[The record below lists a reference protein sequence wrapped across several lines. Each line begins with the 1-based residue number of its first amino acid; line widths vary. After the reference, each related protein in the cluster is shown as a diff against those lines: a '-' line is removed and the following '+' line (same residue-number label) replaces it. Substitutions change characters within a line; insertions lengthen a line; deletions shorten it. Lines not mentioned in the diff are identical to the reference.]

1 MLHHNGDPAER
12 CARTAAGGPT
22 HSAGPKAPARRAGNG
37 ATHHDAP
44 AVAPRCT
51 AGAPSA
57 PLSTA
62 SRSAESLSTAS
73 RSAESLST
81 APFST
86 ASLAPP
92 LALLALSLALL
103 TGCTAVDG
111 GAPDG
116 GGKKPGPS
124 GRPTGTAAAPAYDG
138 PRLPGFAAKPAWSLA
153 TGRTAPGVLD
163 LGGTLV
169 FARDASGA
177 YLKDFDDA
185 KAFLEPDT
193 WADGGGYREAAPQGP
208 NRVLHLS
215 EAPQPLTL
223 EFRDTRTGKLR
234 ASLKAATD
242 SVTLTGWRD
251 GAPAVAVG
259 TSRTAGSDGLSAE
272 KTTSTVTVHDGRGRR
287 LGATPATR
295 RPETG
300 LYYAAALSDGYRV
313 DPAGAT
319 VRLTPVGGGTARR
332 VTCTEE
338 GADCAY
344 DPRTGL
350 IGAARATAPPV
361 LGGYYAGF
369 ENANVGGTDMVRI
382 TLSDLATGKKVWSS
396 ADAEIPPGVEL
407 YDNGDPDLE
416 PMPDSETL
424 SLLRVTDGRVL
435 VAWQASQSDADTWV
449 HAWYDLT
456 SGDLTD
462 SYEATRSVLL
472 APSGDLGAEDAV
484 PGGTFTGTTVWRL
497 PDGKRLWTQ
506 EEGADE
512 TPLDPVRFTRD
523 GSVLYGYT
531 TAEDGTEHG
540 LAVDPRTREVLAED
554 LPVDHVPAVDEATGY
569 GHVSTTDGFHA
580 FAPAG

>member
-1 MLHHNGDPAER
+1 MLHHNGDRAER

-22 HSAGPKAPARRAGNG
+22 HSAGP
-37 ATHHDAP
+37 HHDAP
-44 AVAPRCT
+44 AVARRCT
-51 AGAPSA
+51 AA
-57 PLSTA
+57 T
-62 SRSAESLSTAS
+62 RS
-73 RSAESLST
+73 

-92 LALLALSLALL
+92 LTLALSLALL
-103 TGCTAVDG
+103 TACTAVDG
-111 GAPDG
+111 AEPDG
-116 GGKKPGPS
+116 SGKNPAPS
-124 GRPTGTAAAPAYDG
+124 DHPTATATGPAYDG

-153 TGRTAPGVLD
+153 PGRTAPGVLD
-163 LGGTLV
+163 LGGTLL
-169 FARDASGA
+169 FAKDASGA

-193 WADGGGYREAAPQGP
+193 WGDSGYREAAPQGP

-259 TSRTAGSDGLSAE
+259 TSRTVGSDGLSAK
-272 KTTSTVTVHDGRGRR
+272 KTTSTVTVHDGRGRK

-300 LYYAAALSDGYRV
+300 LYYAAALSEGYRV

-319 VRLTPVGGGTARR
+319 VRLTPVGGGTART
-332 VTCTEE
+332 VICTEE

-361 LGGYYAGF
+361 LGGYFAGF

-396 ADAEIPPGVEL
+396 ADAGIPPGVEL

-435 VAWQASQSDADTWV
+435 VAWQASQSDADTWI
-449 HAWYDLT
+449 HAWYDLK
-456 SGDLTD
+456 SGALTD

-472 APSGDLGAEDAV
+472 APSGDLAAEDAV

-506 EEGADE
+506 EEGAGE

-540 LAVDPRTREVLAED
+540 LAVDPRSREVLAKD

-569 GHVSTTDGFHA
+569 GHLSTTEGFHA

>member
-1 MLHHNGDPAER
+1 MLHHHGAPAER
-12 CARTAAGGPT
+12 CARTAAGGTP
-22 HSAGPKAPARRAGNG
+22 HSAV
-37 ATHHDAP
+37 T
-44 AVAPRCT
+44 
-51 AGAPSA
+51 
-57 PLSTA
+57 
-62 SRSAESLSTAS
+62 
-73 RSAESLST
+73 
-81 APFST
+81 
-86 ASLAPP
+86 
-92 LALLALSLALL
+92 LALSLALL
-103 TGCTAVDG
+103 TACTAVDG
-111 GAPDG
+111 GEPDG
-116 GGKKPGPS
+116 GGKKPAPS
-124 GRPTGTAAAPAYDG
+124 DRPTATATAPAYDG

-163 LGGTLV
+163 LGGTLL

-177 YLKDFDDA
+177 YLKDLDDA

-193 WADGGGYREAAPQGP
+193 WGDDRRSPAPQGP

-259 TSRTAGSDGLSAE
+259 TSRTAGSDGLSAK
-272 KTTSTVTVHDGRGRR
+272 KTTSTVTVYDGRGRK
-287 LGATPATR
+287 LGATPTTR

-300 LYYAAALSDGYRV
+300 LYSAAALSDGYRV

-319 VRLTPVGGGTARR
+319 VRLTPVGGGTART
-332 VTCTEE
+332 VVCTEE

-350 IGAARATAPPV
+350 VGAARATAPPV

-472 APSGDLGAEDAV
+472 APSGDLAAEDAV

-497 PDGKRLWTQ
+497 PDGKRLWSQ

-540 LAVDPRTREVLAED
+540 LAVDPRTREVLAEE

-569 GHVSTTDGFHA
+569 GHLSTTDGFHA

>member
-22 HSAGPKAPARRAGNG
+22 HSAGPKAPARGAGDG
-37 ATHHDAP
+37 ETHHDAP

-51 AGAPSA
+51 AAARSA
-57 PLSTA
+57 PVSAAPVSTA
-62 SRSAESLSTAS
+62 TLSA
-73 RSAESLST
+73 
-81 APFST
+81 

-92 LALLALSLALL
+92 LTLLALSLALL

-116 GGKKPGPS
+116 GGKKPAPS
-124 GRPTGTAAAPAYDG
+124 GRPTATATAPAYDG

-163 LGGTLV
+163 LGGTLL
-169 FARDASGA
+169 FAKDASGA

-193 WADGGGYREAAPQGP
+193 WSDGGRREAAPQGP

-234 ASLKAATD
+234 ASLKTATD

-272 KTTSTVTVHDGRGRR
+272 KTTSTVTVYDGRGRK

-300 LYYAAALSDGYRV
+300 LYYAAALSEGYRV

-319 VRLTPVGGGTARR
+319 VRLTPVGGGTART
-332 VTCTEE
+332 VTCTEK

-435 VAWQASQSDADTWV
+435 VAWQASQSDADTWI

-472 APSGDLGAEDAV
+472 APSGDLAAEDAV

-569 GHVSTTDGFHA
+569 GHLSTTDGFHA

>member
-1 MLHHNGDPAER
+1 MLHNNGDLAER
-12 CARTAAGGPT
+12 CARTAAGEST
-22 HSAGPKAPARRAGNG
+22 HSAGQ
-37 ATHHDAP
+37 HHDAP
-44 AVAPRCT
+44 AVARR
-51 AGAPSA
+51 
-57 PLSTA
+57 STV
-62 SRSAESLSTAS
+62 T
-73 RSAESLST
+73 
-81 APFST
+81 
-86 ASLAPP
+86 
-92 LALLALSLALL
+92 LALSLALL
-103 TGCTAVDG
+103 TACTAVDG
-111 GAPDG
+111 GEPDG
-116 GGKKPGPS
+116 GGKNPAPS
-124 GRPTGTAAAPAYDG
+124 DRPTASAGAPAYDG

-153 TGRTAPGVLD
+153 AGHTAPGVLD
-163 LGGTLV
+163 LGGTLL
-169 FARDASGA
+169 FAKDASGA

-185 KAFLEPDT
+185 EAFLEPDT
-193 WADGGGYREAAPQGP
+193 WGDDGRRSPAPQGP

-215 EAPQPLTL
+215 EAPQRLTL

-272 KTTSTVTVHDGRGRR
+272 KTASTVTVYDGRGRK

-300 LYYAAALSDGYRV
+300 LYYAAALSEGYRV

-319 VRLTPVGGGTARR
+319 VRLTPVGGGTART

-361 LGGYYAGF
+361 LGGYGAGF
-369 ENANVGGTDMVRI
+369 ENANVGGTDMVRV

-435 VAWQASQSDADTWV
+435 VAWQASQSDDDTWI
-449 HAWYDLT
+449 HAWYDLG

-472 APSGDLGAEDAV
+472 APSGDLAAEDAV

-497 PDGKRLWTQ
+497 PGGKRLWTQ

-540 LAVDPRTREVLAED
+540 LAVDPRTREVLAKD

-569 GHVSTTDGFHA
+569 GHLSTTEGFHA
-580 FAPAG
+580 FAPVG